1 VTECNQKQDE
11 TGLDGQPSTGS
22 VSDGPGSSPIPEA
35 VSIDIY
41 DQIYNLRGTD
51 PEYIQQIATL
61 VDGKMRAVAAHGGTA
76 DSLRVAVLA
85 ALNIADE
92 LLSLRAR
99 YDTLAGG
106 MDRTEDAMRTRA
118 GTLSEMLDELF
129 EERRAG

>member
-1 VTECNQKQDE
+1 
-11 TGLDGQPSTGS
+11 
-22 VSDGPGSSPIPEA
+22 